1 MKSILIFFVF
11 LANTSKLEEQIKRIP
26 TFDRVSLKNICD
38 KVEVPKDIKKYQ
50 PKVIAFEVDRY
61 ILDTLPEMIRC
72 TKGNIF
78 IITWDKF
85 ATEFRKTILRPLE
98 IDELIEHVW
107 KPTFEEWQH
116 LHHRLKTGEIFF
128 SEFERICGQ
137 FDQKT
142 LKREFLL
149 LEGVESDEEIHW
161 IQERIDQMNKYR
173 NLQNCLDGA
182 SVIMEVVEEFELKG
196 NFNAIEQILKLVR
209 FYIIQLLLK
218 YLLGLIYA
226 IVLFL
231 FSGNGFL
238 RVILHGM
245 QSVRCDEKSISNKI
259 YQ

>member
-26 TFDRVSLKNICD
+26 KFDRVSLKNICD
-38 KVEVPKDIKKYQ
+38 KGEVPKDIKKYQ

-61 ILDTLPEMIRC
+61 ILDTLPELIRC

-78 IITWDKF
+78 IFIWDKF
-85 ATEFRKTILRPLE
+85 ATEFHKTILRPLE

-107 KPTFEEWQH
+107 KPTFKEWGH
-116 LHHRLKTGEIFF
+116 LHHILKTGEILF
-128 SEFERICGQ
+128 SELESICER

-149 LEGVESDEEIHW
+149 LEGVESDNKINW
-161 IQERIDQMNKYR
+161 IQERTDQMNKYR

-182 SVIMEVVEEFELKG
+182 SVIMEVVEEFELEG
-196 NFNAIEQILKLVR
+196 NFKAIEQILKLVR

-238 RVILHGM
+238 RVILHEM
-245 QSVRCDEKSISNKI
+245 QSVRCDEKSISNKT

>member
-1 MKSILIFFVF
+1 MLKSYFDIFFVF
-11 LANTSKLEEQIKRIP
+11 LANTSKLEEQFKRYQDL
-26 TFDRVSLKNICD
+26 DRVSLKNICD
-38 KVEVPKDIKKYQ
+38 KVKVPKDIKKYQ

-78 IITWDKF
+78 IFIWDKF
-85 ATEFRKTILRPLE
+85 ATEFHKTILRPLE

-128 SEFERICGQ
+128 SEFERICGR

-173 NLQNCLDGA
+173 NLQNCLD
-182 SVIMEVVEEFELKG
+182 VIMEVVEEFELKG